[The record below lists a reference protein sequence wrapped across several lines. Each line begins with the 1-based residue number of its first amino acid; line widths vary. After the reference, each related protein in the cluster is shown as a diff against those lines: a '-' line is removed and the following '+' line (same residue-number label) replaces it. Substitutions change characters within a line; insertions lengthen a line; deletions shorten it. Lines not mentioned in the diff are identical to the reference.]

1 MLPGPKIT
9 SRQKLLDKI
18 KSVPYDLDSTIGK
31 GSDPDRITS
40 GSIAPSN
47 PVNIKSNPPVVKSN
61 KSKQEIGKKPSGSKN
76 KASASNPGS
85 VSKQSRKNY
94 LTSGINPNKKNTT
107 VNKKPGGKN
116 TTPVN
121 NNKNKNTKKIN
132 TRKLN
137 PTVNNKFNLED
148 ELASVSSKKGL

>member
-1 MLPGPKIT
+1 MLRGNPSSVPLSPKMT
-9 SRQKLLDKI
+9 SRNNPKFN
-18 KSVPYDLDSTIGK
+18 STIGK
-31 GSDPDRITS
+31 GSDPSRITS
-40 GSIAPSN
+40 GSITPSN

-61 KSKQEIGKKPSGSKN
+61 KKEKIGENPSGSKN
-76 KASASNPGS
+76 KASASNPES

-107 VNKKPGGKN
+107 VNKKPSGKN